1 DHESLLTRTKD
12 FFDNATPSGNSVAA
26 DVLVRLAAILERDD
40 YRNKAG
46 DIFLTAAGL
55 LKQYTSG
62 FGRMLA
68 ALDFYIGPSKEIVIA
83 GSADAFLEVLRQQ
96 YLPRAVVLRQDRPL
110 IDGKPTVYVCEN
122 FTCKE
127 PTTDL
132 EVFQELLKPVL

>member
-26 DVLVRLAAILERDD
+26 DVLVRLASILERND
-40 YRNKAG
+40 YRKKAE
-46 DIFLTAAGL
+46 DVFLTAAGL
-55 LKQYTSG
+55 LKQYASG

-68 ALDFYIGPSKEIVIA
+68 ALDFFIGPSKEIVIA
-83 GSADAFLEVLRQQ
+83 GSPDSFLEVLRKR
-96 YLPRAVVLRQDRPL
+96 YLPRTVVLRQNRPM

-122 FTCKE
+122 FTCKQ

-132 EVFQELLKPVL
+132 RAFEEMLAVEG